1 MKKIF
6 IIEYDISKFFG
17 NSWVGEKGN
26 TIHLIFIE
34 NKGYVLIH
42 EKGDLTVK
50 YLFKS
55 MEKPFF
61 YMDIIRDN
69 SGENFYK
76 IDNEVITGIV
86 ETFDTAIFPNPEPL
100 RKISKWNPI
109 SEYEKI
115 IKTLFNSLNSN
126 FESNSY
132 ANVKDYPSE
141 FKNLILDPDGEFNK
155 LIQNEPLTPDEFKAQ
170 KQKVKNELMNTMF
183 HLNLILSQNKNI
195 QGFKDKDGKKID
207 TLITENQFVKMVS
220 ESISD
225 VISSPI
231 FNLRY
236 GIGKE
241 RINYIDSIDEVT
253 ENFGIKGIF
262 KNNIETLY
270 YYDDEREYYQELS
283 EQKFKNMIVNDYG
296 LKLLPKDY
304 KTIYQAIPTT
314 NKEDNN
320 ILVFKNALY
329 DMSEKQELDL
339 EYSDFKRK
347 DYLSTNLIGYE
358 IGDNT
363 DNIEL
368 LDFDEYV
375 ELKDIFSPD
384 ESKSMT
390 YTEEKLREILVP
402 KDEKNDNKLFI
413 DFLQRFGSCILG
425 KNKYK
430 SIALYFGDGN
440 NGKGILKLL
449 FELVYN
455 KKAYSLTPDTF
466 TESFNLKS
474 FLGRK
479 CILLDEVDET
489 SLNDIKPMI
498 KRVSSPESRQEQRA
512 IYSDKNIVL
521 KNYPNMFIFSNVLL
535 DFKLDELALFE
546 RFDFLKLPN
555 RFVTEKELDK
565 PNTYLI
571 DRNTEEKIKKDYEG
585 LSWLISASIKVFN
598 HMEENGMEYRAK
610 QTIEETM
617 DILLNIDYLTKFI
630 KIYTEKDDSLTK
642 MEYVTN
648 DEIMGKYQEYMEQEN
663 HIIQE
668 TPSEL
673 ARKIGTTIKSVYHI
687 QGKISDSEMYYKRDN
702 RIASYQIRIKSTD
715 EVNKGKNIQY
725 KIIEEN
731 YEQIKY
737 LTKEAKNVYDK
748 IKQGKNTIN
757 LIKKDYPSYNVI
769 DNIYNLIDLGLIK
782 KSEQTSL
789 IND

>member
-1 MKKIF
+1 MTKKIF
-6 IIEYDISKFFG
+6 ISDYDISKFFG

-61 YMDIIRDN
+61 YSDIIRDN
-69 SGENFYK
+69 SAENFFK
-76 IDNEVITGIV
+76 MENEIITGIV

-170 KQKVKNELMNTMF
+170 KQKVKNEIMNTMF
-183 HLNLILSQNKNI
+183 HLNLILTENKNI

-231 FNLRY
+231 FNLRN
-236 GIGKE
+236 GLGKE
-241 RINYIDSIDEVT
+241 RINYINSIDEVT
-253 ENFGIKGIF
+253 ENFTIKGIF

-270 YYDDEREYYQELS
+270 YYDDEREYYQELT

-329 DMSEKQELDL
+329 DMTEKQELDL

-358 IGDNT
+358 IGNT

-375 ELKDIFSPD
+375 ELRDIFSPD

-390 YTEEKLREILVP
+390 YTEEKLREILIP
-402 KDEKNDNKLFI
+402 KDDKNDNKLFI

-449 FELVYN
+449 FELIYN

-466 TESFNLKS
+466 TQNFNLKS

-512 IYSDKNIVL
+512 IYSDKNIIL

-571 DRNTEEKIKKDYEG
+571 DRNTEEKIKKDYDG

-630 KIYTEKDDSLTK
+630 KIYTEKDESLNK

-715 EVNKGKNIQY
+715 EVQKGKNIQY

>member
-6 IIEYDISKFFG
+6 ISDYDISKFFG

-61 YMDIIRDN
+61 YSDIILDN

-76 IDNEVITGIV
+76 MENELLTGIV
-86 ETFDTAIFPNPEPL
+86 ETFDTDIFPNPEPL

-155 LIQNEPLTPDEFKAQ
+155 LLQNEPLTPDEFKAQ
-170 KQKVKNELMNTMF
+170 KQKVKNELMNTLF
-183 HLNLILSQNKNI
+183 HLNLILTENKNI

-236 GIGKE
+236 GLGKE
-241 RINYIDSIDEVT
+241 RINYINSIDEVT
-253 ENFGIKGIF
+253 ENFTIKGIF

-270 YYDDEREYYQELS
+270 YYDDEREYYQELT

-329 DMSEKQELDL
+329 DMTEKQELDL

-358 IGDNT
+358 IGNT

-375 ELKDIFSPD
+375 ELADIFSPD

-390 YTEEKLREILVP
+390 YTEEKLRQILIP
-402 KDEKNDNKLFI
+402 KDDKNDNKLFI

-449 FELVYN
+449 FELIYN

-466 TESFNLKS
+466 TQNFNLKS

-598 HMEENGMEYRAK
+598 HMEENGMEYRGK

-630 KIYTEKDDSLTK
+630 KIYTEKDESLNK

>member
-1 MKKIF
+1 MTKKIF
-6 IIEYDISKFFG
+6 IGDYDISKFFG

-42 EKGDLTVK
+42 KKGDLTVK

-69 SGENFYK
+69 SGEKFPK
-76 IDNEVITGIV
+76 IDNEIITGIV

-155 LIQNEPLTPDEFKAQ
+155 LLQNEPLTPDEFKAQ
-170 KQKVKNELMNTMF
+170 KQKVKNEIINTLF
-183 HLNLILSQNKNI
+183 HLNLILTENKNI

-241 RINYIDSIDEVT
+241 RINYINCIDEVT

-329 DMSEKQELDL
+329 DMTEKQELDL

-358 IGDNT
+358 IGNT

-375 ELKDIFSPD
+375 ELRDIFSPD

-390 YTEEKLREILVP
+390 YTEEKLREILIP
-402 KDEKNDNKLFI
+402 KDDKNDNKLFI

-466 TESFNLKS
+466 TENFNLKS

-630 KIYTEKDDSLTK
+630 KIYTEKDESLNK

-715 EVNKGKNIQY
+715 EVQKGKNIQY

>member
-6 IIEYDISKFFG
+6 ISDYDISKFFG

-26 TIHLIFIE
+26 KIHLIFIE

-61 YMDIIRDN
+61 YSDIILAN

-76 IDNEVITGIV
+76 MENEIITGII
-86 ETFDTAIFPNPEPL
+86 ETFDTDIFPNPEPL

-155 LIQNEPLTPDEFKAQ
+155 LLQNEPLTPDEFKAQ
-170 KQKVKNELMNTMF
+170 KQKVKNELMNTLF
-183 HLNLILSQNKNI
+183 HLNLILTENKNI
-195 QGFKDKDGKKID
+195 QGFKDTDGKKID

-241 RINYIDSIDEVT
+241 RINYINSIDEVT

-270 YYDDEREYYQELS
+270 YYDDEREYYQELT

-329 DMSEKQELDL
+329 DMGEKQELDL
-339 EYSDFKRK
+339 EYSDYTRK

-358 IGDNT
+358 IGNT

-375 ELKDIFSPD
+375 ELRDIFSPD

-390 YTEEKLREILVP
+390 YTEEKLREILIP

-466 TESFNLKS
+466 TQKFNLKS

-571 DRNTEEKIKKDYEG
+571 DRNTEEKIKKDYDG

-630 KIYTEKDDSLTK
+630 KIYTEKDESLNK

-715 EVNKGKNIQY
+715 EVQKGKNIQY

-731 YEQIKY
+731 YEQLKY

-748 IKQGKNTIN
+748 IKQGKNTVN

>member
-6 IIEYDISKFFG
+6 SSDYDISKFFG

-61 YMDIIRDN
+61 YCDIIRAN
-69 SGENFYK
+69 SGENFFK
-76 IDNEVITGIV
+76 MENEIVTGIV

-155 LIQNEPLTPDEFKAQ
+155 LLQNEPLTPDEFKAQ
-170 KQKVKNELMNTMF
+170 KQKVKNEIINTLF
-183 HLNLILSQNKNI
+183 HLNLILSENKNI

-231 FNLRY
+231 FNLRH

-241 RINYIDSIDEVT
+241 RINYINSIDEVT
-253 ENFGIKGIF
+253 ENFTIKGIF

-270 YYDDEREYYQELS
+270 YYDDEREYYQELT

-314 NKEDNN
+314 NKEDTN

-347 DYLSTNLIGYE
+347 DYLSTNLIGFE
-358 IGDNT
+358 IGNT

-368 LDFDEYV
+368 LYFDEYV
-375 ELKDIFSPD
+375 EFRDIFSPD

-390 YTEEKLREILVP
+390 YTEEKLREILIP
-402 KDEKNDNKLFI
+402 KDDKNDNKLFI

-466 TESFNLKS
+466 TQNFNLKS

-630 KIYTEKDDSLTK
+630 KIYTEKDDSLNK

-725 KIIEEN
+725 EIIEEN

>member
-1 MKKIF
+1 MTKKIF
-6 IIEYDISKFFG
+6 ISDYDISKFFG

-61 YMDIIRDN
+61 YSDIIRDN
-69 SGENFYK
+69 SAENFFK
-76 IDNEVITGIV
+76 MENEIITGIV

-115 IKTLFNSLNSN
+115 VKTLFNCLNSN

-155 LIQNEPLTPDEFKAQ
+155 LLQNEPLTPDEFKAQ
-170 KQKVKNELMNTMF
+170 KQKVKNEIMNTMF
-183 HLNLILSQNKNI
+183 HLNLILSENKNI

-231 FNLRY
+231 FNLRF
-236 GIGKE
+236 GLGKE
-241 RINYIDSIDEVT
+241 RINYIDSIDEVS

-270 YYDDEREYYQELS
+270 YYDDEREYYQELT

-329 DMSEKQELDL
+329 DMTEKQELDL

-358 IGDNT
+358 IGNT

-375 ELKDIFSPD
+375 ELGDIFSPD

-390 YTEEKLREILVP
+390 YTEEKLREILIP
-402 KDEKNDNKLFI
+402 KDDKNDNKLFI

-466 TESFNLKS
+466 TQNFNLKS

-571 DRNTEEKIKKDYEG
+571 DRNTEEKIKKDYDG

-630 KIYTEKDDSLTK
+630 KIYTEKDESLNK

-725 KIIEEN
+725 EIIEEN
-731 YEQIKY
+731 YEQLKY